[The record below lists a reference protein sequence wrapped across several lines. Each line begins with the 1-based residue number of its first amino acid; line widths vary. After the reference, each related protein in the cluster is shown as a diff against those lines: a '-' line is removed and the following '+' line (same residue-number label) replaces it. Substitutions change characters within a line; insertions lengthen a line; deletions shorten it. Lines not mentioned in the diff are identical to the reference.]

1 MARRA
6 SGALAEVRETKEEL
20 KIKELLILDLTKKQ
34 QEIEFKLN
42 SFKVLYEEVKSA
54 RNKYVNEI
62 QKSSQELAELK
73 QRIKI
78 SQNEL
83 EILKNESIEKEKSL
97 QKLIASTKVQI
108 HERDKKLA
116 VLNKAEYEKQ
126 ELIEQ
131 SNQQANEI
139 AKLNMITIG
148 LQKDMILIRKQYE
161 IACESR
167 NYMGVQLIDRN
178 DELCILY
185 EKTNIQESIIKNGE
199 TEINKLEDEIR
210 MIKIEINE
218 VQRRIEA
225 ARKKAPEVPELA
237 KRIKELNEE
246 LNSELQREDILSEK
260 LEKLDFT
267 NPEGPAENGQAIDQF
282 GNKSRWRE
290 IQGEDP
296 DPEALK
302 AKIQVL
308 EERLNSK
315 KESLLEKELILDEV
329 TNISENLRKQSIDKR
344 RPTLLI
350 TKRVNE
356 LQAKLKDVTRKMM
369 ATISELSMFQANVIK
384 LESEKNELYSYLQ
397 SIKERVDTGLPPTD
411 ESEIEFVKILRDK
424 KRYLEQREVD
434 GNNLGKDG
442 TRAIEK
448 QHATICCSFH
458 S

>member
-42 SFKVLYEEVKSA
+42 SFKVVFLNQVLYEEVKSA

-139 AKLNMITIG
+139 AKLNMITVG

-199 TEINKLEDEIR
+199 CEINKLEDEVR

-225 ARKKAPEVPELA
+225 SRKKAPEVPELA

-246 LNSELQREDILSEK
+246 LNSELHREDLLSEK
-260 LEKLDFT
+260 LERLDFT
-267 NPEGPAENGQAIDQF
+267 ETQTGSENGAQKEEHL

-384 LESEKNELYSYLQ
+384 LESEKNDLYTYFQ
-397 SIKERVDTGLPPTD
+397 DIRERVDTGLPPTD

-424 KRYLEQREVD
+424 KRYLEQREVAKRLRR
-434 GNNLGKDG
+434 NEWNK
-442 TRAIEK
+442 
-448 QHATICCSFH
+448 SF
-458 S
+458 